1 MVKYIRGALLSRFS
15 SPRSGWQLP
24 VPNLHTFDIHACHV
38 WYPRNRCSSK
48 WLWHGISKFLLFSSL
63 SLLFHIANISL
74 CTKRVSNTRGK
85 IAWNLN
91 RYATSCAKIGSTI
104 TKIKSDV
111 FPIRNLSF
119 FFPYLFYSSTFIP
132 EIYAQRKSTLPITCW
147 R

>member
-24 VPNLHTFDIHACHV
+24 VPNLHTFDIHACHSCDIHETV
-38 WYPRNRCSSK
+38 VPLNDFDTVYQNFFFFP
-48 WLWHGISKFLLFSSL
+48 L
-63 SLLFHIANISL
+63 SLFFFISRIYL